1 MIKKENLDKT
11 NAWPFV
17 EAKKMLRERKSL
29 IEKKNK
35 ITLQTGYGPS
45 GLPHIGTFGEVARTS
60 MLVNALK
67 QLTDIP
73 TEIITFSDDMDG
85 LRKVPDNIPNQKLLE
100 ENLHKPLTDVPD
112 PFKKFESFG
121 EHNNEMLKK
130 FLNNFNFEYTFKSST
145 TLYKSGFFNSALR
158 TILDNYDGIMKIIL
172 PTLGKDRQ
180 KTYSPFLPICP
191 KSGHVLEVPVLEID
205 KSNAKILFDN
215 HGEKLEKSILDGNC
229 KLQWKVDW
237 AMRWYAL
244 DVDFEMYGKDLI
256 ESAILS
262 TKIIKLIGKNNP
274 SGFAYELFLDEK
286 GEKISKSK
294 GNGITI
300 DQWLEYASP
309 ESLSLYMYQNPK
321 RAKKLYKEIVPKAVD
336 EYLDFIEKA
345 KNQSELQL
353 LMNPVWHVHNSEIPK
368 ENMIM
373 TFSMLLNLVETSN
386 ADNKDLLWKFV
397 KKYKTDISEK
407 DHPIFDK
414 LVGYAIKYF
423 NDVIKL
429 RKKYKKPNNDE
440 KIALEALIKTLDKC
454 NDKMTPED
462 IQTLIYST
470 GKENGY
476 SDNLR
481 DWFKL
486 IYEVVFGDENGP
498 RMGFFISFFG
508 VQETKDLILN
518 KIK

>member
-1 MIKKENLDKT
+1 MIKRENLDKT
-11 NAWPFV
+11 SAWPFI
-17 EAKKMLRERKSL
+17 EARKMLRERKSF
-29 IEKKNK
+29 IEKKGK

-60 MLVNALK
+60 MMVNALK
-67 QLTDIP
+67 QLTDLP
-73 TEIITFSDDMDG
+73 AEIITFSDDMDG
-85 LRKVPDNIPNQKLLE
+85 LRKVPDNVPNQKLLE
-100 ENLHKPLTDVPD
+100 ENLNKPLTQVPD
-112 PFKKFESFG
+112 PFKKFKSFG
-121 EHNNEMLKK
+121 EHNNEMLKD
-130 FLNNFNFEYTFKSST
+130 FLNSFNFNYTFKSST
-145 TLYKSGFFNSALR
+145 SLYKSGFFNKTLKL
-158 TILDNYDGIMKIIL
+158 ILENYDGIMNIIV
-172 PTLGKDRQ
+172 PTLGKERQ
-180 KTYSPFLPICP
+180 KTYCPFLPICP
-191 KSGHVLEVPVLEID
+191 KTGNVLEIPVFEID
-205 KSNAKILFDN
+205 KKNSKIIFDN
-215 HGEKLEKSILDGNC
+215 KGEKLEKSILDGNC

-262 TKIIKLIGKNNP
+262 TKIIKLIGKTNP

-300 DQWLEYASP
+300 DQWLNYASP

-336 EYLDFIEKA
+336 EYLDFIEKS
-345 KNQSELQL
+345 KNQDDLKL
-353 LMNPVWHVHNSEIPK
+353 LMNPVWHVHNGNIPTDDF
-368 ENMIM
+368 IM
-373 TFSMLLNLVETSN
+373 SFSMLLNLVETSN
-386 ADNKDLLWKFV
+386 ADTKDLLWKFV
-397 KKYKTDISEK
+397 KKYKPEINENNYQ
-407 DHPIFDK
+407 IFDS

-423 NDVIKL
+423 NDVIKAK
-429 RKKYKKPNNDE
+429 KKYKTPDE
-440 KIALEALIKTLDKC
+440 KEKKALQSLIQTLDKC
-454 NDKMTPED
+454 NDEMSPED

-476 SDNLR
+476 SENLR

-486 IYEVVFGDENGP
+486 IYQVVFGDENGP

-508 VQETKDLILN
+508 VKETKDLILN

>member
-1 MIKKENLDKT
+1 MIKKDNLNKT
-11 NAWPFV
+11 SAWPFV
-17 EAKKMLRERKSL
+17 EAKKLLRERKSF
-29 IEKKNK
+29 IEQKGK
-35 ITLQTGYGPS
+35 IILQTGYGPS

-60 MLVNALK
+60 MMVNALK
-67 QLTDIP
+67 QITDLP

-85 LRKVPDNIPNQKLLE
+85 LRKVPENIPNQELLND
-100 ENLHKPLTDVPD
+100 NLHKPLTQVPD
-112 PFKKFESFG
+112 PFKQFDSFG
-121 EHNNEMLKK
+121 EHNNEMLKN
-130 FLNNFNFEYTFKSST
+130 FLNKFNFKYNFKSST
-145 TLYKSGFFNSALR
+145 ELYKNGTFNATLEI
-158 TILDNYDGIMKIIL
+158 ILKNYQGIMNIIL
-172 PTLGKDRQ
+172 PTLGKERQ

-191 KSGHVLEVPVLEID
+191 ETGKVLEIPVLEILNE
-205 KSNAKILFDN
+205 KLKIIFDN
-215 HGEKLEKSILDGNC
+215 NGKKLEVSILDGQC

-244 DVDFEMYGKDLI
+244 DIDFEMYGKDLI

-262 TKIIKLIGKNNP
+262 SRIIKLIGKTNP

-321 RAKKLYKEIVPKAVD
+321 RAKKLYNEIVPKTVD
-336 EYLDFIEKA
+336 EYLDFMEKA
-345 KNQSELQL
+345 KTQNELQL
-353 LMNPVWHVHNSEIPK
+353 LMNPTWHVHNGNIPK
-368 ENMIM
+368 EEVIM
-373 TFSMLLNLVETSN
+373 SFSMLLNLVEASN
-386 ADNKDLLWKFV
+386 ANSKELLWKFV
-397 KKYKTDISEK
+397 KKYKKDISEK
-407 DHPIFDK
+407 NNPIFDN
-414 LVGYAIKYF
+414 LIGYAIKYF

-429 RKKYKKPNNDE
+429 NKKYKNPNEEE
-440 KIALEALIKTLDKC
+440 KLALEALINTLDKC
-454 NDKMTPED
+454 NDQMSPED

-476 SDNLR
+476 SENLR

-508 VQETKDLILN
+508 VNETKKLIKE

>member
-11 NAWPFV
+11 NAWPIV
-17 EAKKMLRERKSL
+17 EAKKMLRERKL
-29 IEKKNK
+29 FIEKKGK

-45 GLPHIGTFGEVARTS
+45 GLPHIGTFAEVARTS
-60 MLVNALK
+60 MIVNALK
-67 QLTDIP
+67 QLTKIP

-85 LRKVPDNIPNQKLLE
+85 LRKVPENVPNQKLLN
-100 ENLHKPLTDVPD
+100 ENLHKPLTKVPD
-112 PFKKFESFG
+112 PFEKYNSFG
-121 EHNNEMLKK
+121 EHNNEMLKNFLDSFK
-130 FLNNFNFEYTFKSST
+130 FDYTFKSST
-145 TLYKSGFFNSALR
+145 SLYKSGFFNSTLKL
-158 TILDNYDGIMKIIL
+158 ILENYDGIMSIIL
-172 PTLGKDRQ
+172 PTLGKERQ
-180 KTYSPFLPICP
+180 KTYCPFLPICP
-191 KSGHVLEVPVLEID
+191 DSGKVLEIPVLEID
-205 KSNAKILFDN
+205 KNNSKIIFDN
-215 HGEKLEKSILDGNC
+215 NGKKFEQSILDGNC

-244 DVDFEMYGKDLI
+244 DIDFEMYGKDLI

-274 SGFAYELFLDEK
+274 SGFSYELFLDEK

-336 EYLDFIEKA
+336 EYLDNIEKS
-345 KNQSELQL
+345 KKQTEQQL
-353 LMNPVWHVHNSEIPK
+353 LMNPVWHVHNGKIPK
-368 ENMIM
+368 EEMIM

-386 ADNKDLLWKFV
+386 ADSKDLLWKFV
-397 KKYKTDISEK
+397 KKYKSNIKEEK
-407 DHPIFDK
+407 SPIFDG

-423 NDVIKL
+423 KDVIKL
-429 RKKYKKPNNDE
+429 HKKYKKPNDSE
-440 KIALEALIKTLDKC
+440 KKALQALIKTLEKC
-454 NDKMTPED
+454 NDSMSPED
-462 IQTLIYST
+462 IQTLIYSV

-476 SDNLR
+476 ADKLR

-486 IYEVVFGDENGP
+486 IYEVVFGEQNGP

-508 VQETKDLILN
+508 VNETKELITN
-518 KIK
+518 KLK

>member
-1 MIKKENLDKT
+1 MVKKESLDKT
-11 NAWPFV
+11 SAWPFV
-17 EAKKMLRERKSL
+17 EAKKMLRERKTF
-29 IEKKNK
+29 IEKKGK

-60 MLVNALK
+60 MMVNALN
-67 QLTDIP
+67 QISDFP

-85 LRKVPDNIPNQKLLE
+85 LRKIPDNVPNQKLLN
-100 ENLHKPLTDVPD
+100 ENLHKPLTQVPD
-112 PFKKFESFG
+112 PFEKFNSFG
-121 EHNNEMLKK
+121 EHNNEMLKNFLDSFK
-130 FLNNFNFEYTFKSST
+130 FKYKFQSST
-145 TLYKSGFFNSALR
+145 SLYKSGFFNSTL
-158 TILDNYDGIMKIIL
+158 KIIL
-172 PTLGKDRQ
+172 ENYEGIMNIIIPTLGKERQ

-191 KSGHVLEVPVLEID
+191 DTGHVLEIPVLEID
-205 KSNAKILFDN
+205 KEKSRIVFDN
-215 HGEKLEKSILDGNC
+215 NGKKLEVSILDGNC

-256 ESAILS
+256 ESSILS
-262 TKIIKLIGKNNP
+262 KKIINLIGKKNP

-336 EYLDFIEKA
+336 DYLDCIEKS
-345 KNQSELQL
+345 KKQNELQL
-353 LMNPVWHVHNSEIPK
+353 LMNPAWHVHNGNVPQED
-368 ENMIM
+368 MIM

-386 ADNKDLLWKFV
+386 ADSKELLWKFV
-397 KKYKTDISEK
+397 KKYKQDISEK
-407 DHPIFDK
+407 NFPIFDG
-414 LVGYAIKYF
+414 LVSYAIKYF
-423 NDVIKL
+423 NDVI
-429 RKKYKKPNNDE
+429 RAQKKYKTPSESE
-440 KIALEALIKTLDKC
+440 KLALQALVKTLEKC
-454 NDKMTPED
+454 TDDMSPED

-476 SDNLR
+476 AENLR

-486 IYEVVFGDENGP
+486 IYEVIFGDENGP

-508 VQETKDLILN
+508 VNETKELLMN
-518 KIK
+518 KLK